1 MYGVNSEGCLEEMVI
16 PSSSEWREMAEWIGV
31 AEWIGLTR
39 SLASFVPADQM
50 CKSSEERYV
59 EAFKI

>member
-1 MYGVNSEGCLEEMVI
+1 MYAVNSEGCLEEMVI
-16 PSSSEWREMAEWIGV
+16 PSFSEWREMAEWICV
-31 AEWIGLTR
+31 TK

>member
-16 PSSSEWREMAEWIGV
+16 PSCSEWREMAERIGV
-31 AEWIGLTR
+31 TR

-50 CKSSEERYV
+50 CNSSEERYV